1 MTEQKVN
8 KNKTPEHIL
17 NSIKAHYKRN
27 REEIL
32 EYKAMFYLKKNY
44 KTMYF
49 KKLRLVSMNLYD
61 SQRIIKRAIR
71 EGKFIVDLEGEV
83 IENLDDFINKYNFNT
98 MYKFFEADYEILDDD
113 VLKIKIHKHFLLQQ

>member
-1 MTEQKVN
+1 MTEQKV
-8 KNKTPEHIL
+8 NKTPEHIL

-49 KKLRLVSMNLYD
+49 KKLRLISMNLYD

-71 EGKFIVDLEGEV
+71 EGKFIVDLDGEV
-83 IENLDDFINKYNFNT
+83 VEDLDDFINKYTFNT
-98 MYKFFEADYEILDDD
+98 KYKFFEADYEILDDD
-113 VLKIKIHKHFLLQQ
+113 VLKINIHKHFLLQQ

>member
-1 MTEQKVN
+1 MTEQKV
-8 KNKTPEHIL
+8 NKTPEHIL

-49 KKLRLVSMNLYD
+49 KKLRLISMNLYD

-71 EGKFIVDLEGEV
+71 EGKFIVDLDGEV
-83 IENLDDFINKYNFNT
+83 VEDLDDFINKYTFNT
-98 MYKFFEADYEILDDD
+98 KYKFFEADYEILDDD
-113 VLKIKIHKHFLLQQ
+113 VLKINIHKHFLLEQ

>member
-8 KNKTPEHIL
+8 KTPDNVL
-17 NSIKAHYKRN
+17 NSVKAHYKRN

-49 KKLRLVSMNLYD
+49 KKLRLISMNLYD

-83 IENLDDFINKYNFNT
+83 VEDLDDFINKYTFNT
-98 MYKFFEADYEILDDD
+98 KYKFFEADYEILDDD
-113 VLKIKIHKHFLLQQ
+113 VLKINIHKHFLLQQ

>member
-1 MTEQKVN
+1 MSKKVN
-8 KNKTPEHIL
+8 KTPDNVL
-17 NSIKAHYKRN
+17 NSVKEHYKRN

-32 EYKAMFYLKKNY
+32 EYKAMCYLKKNY

-49 KKLRLVSMNLYD
+49 KKLRLISMTLFD

-71 EGKFIVDLEGEV
+71 EGKFIVDLDGEV
-83 IENLDDFINKYNFNT
+83 VENLDDFINKYTFNT

-113 VLKIKIHKHFLLQQ
+113 VLKIKIHKHFLLEQ

>member
-1 MTEQKVN
+1 MATKVN
-8 KNKTPEHIL
+8 KTPDKIL
-17 NSIKAHYKRN
+17 NSVKEHYKRN
-27 REEIL
+27 RDEIL

-49 KKLRLVSMNLYD
+49 KKLRLISMTLFD

-71 EGKFIVDLEGEV
+71 EGKFIVDLDGEV
-83 IENLDDFINKYNFNT
+83 VENLDDFINKYSFNT

-113 VLKIKIHKHFLLQQ
+113 VLKIKIHKHFLLEQ

>member
-1 MTEQKVN
+1 MSSKVN
-8 KNKTPEHIL
+8 KTPDNVL
-17 NSIKAHYKRN
+17 NSVKEHYKRN

-32 EYKAMFYLKKNY
+32 EYKAMCYLKKNY

-49 KKLRLVSMNLYD
+49 KKLRLISMTLFD

-71 EGKFIVDLEGEV
+71 EGKFIVDLDGEV
-83 IENLDDFINKYNFNT
+83 VENLDDFINKYTFNT

-113 VLKIKIHKHFLLQQ
+113 VLKIKIHKHFLLEQ